1 MQINFS
7 ENVNQNLVNDNDFD
21 KVGLVYRTTEYQDFV
36 LNSINRKIN
45 DARVKHFV
53 KEYKERQIISPIEV
67 MRDHN
72 TGKLVILDGQ
82 HRFRA
87 WVKLGLPIYFFE
99 TISGDDSTQGLRQR
113 NQGKS
118 WSTLDIVNSF
128 ASDNRQPEQA
138 KQYRDLQEIIMYTQD
153 ALGRVPLI
161 PLIELAAGINRDLD
175 QRIIYAHHDFKDGG
189 YKTYNR
195 ESFTDVIDQIHIMQ
209 TKIHGDV
216 KLTAAMF
223 RALFTILSINDANAS
238 YLAQCINHDRAA
250 FEVIAANNKDVETIK
265 SLLDLYNAKA
275 VLNGQKPLAYAIGI
289 DGIKI
294 NSTMQDI
301 VLANEK

>member
-7 ENVNQNLVNDNDFD
+7 ENVDQNLVNDNDFD

-161 PLIELAAGINRDLD
+161 PLIELAEGINRDLD

-223 RALFTILSINDANAS
+223 RALFTILAINDANAS

-250 FEVIAANNKDVETIK
+250 FEVIAANNTDVETIK

-294 NSTMQDI
+294 NSTIQDI